1 MTPSVSNSRTTR
13 DGVDVA
19 DPWAAIEACYERGW
33 TDGLP
38 VVPPTDALVDAM
50 LDAGPWRPDDVLLH
64 EPVRDRAVTAEK
76 AAINA
81 VMAGCRPEY
90 FPVVGAALQA
100 IGDASFMLHG
110 PATSTGG
117 AALMVIVNGPIRER
131 LELNGKVNLFGPGP
145 RANAT
150 IGRSLRLV
158 LLNCL
163 DCRPGILDKST
174 QGWPGKYSLCFAE
187 DEASS
192 PWEPLHVARGF
203 AAMQS
208 TVTVYAAES
217 GHNVLSHGTSE
228 PEPLLTCFA
237 DAMAGLGSLS
247 PGRTVIVFAPEH
259 ATHLRRAGWSRS
271 ETARWLYE
279 RAWRTLADVKRGGK
293 VEPAFYSNPDLVD
306 WLYRDAPR
314 DRRGRAGGQEQC
326 QRAGERERCRDAG
339 AALRRRHHRDR
350 RLRVVLVGQCARR
363 HHLREA
369 RHPGRGG
376 DHYALRADGASHGDA
391 RGHARLSLRGRAASL
406 RQSERGRGERA
417 GGQHRA
423 SHRGAPAGTLS
434 THERRA

>member
-1 MTPSVSNSRTTR
+1 MTPSAPDSQTAR

-50 LDAGPWRPDDVLLH
+50 LAAGPWRPDDILLH

-81 VMAGCRPEY
+81 VMAGCRSEY

-131 LELNGKVNLFGPGP
+131 LELNAKVNLFGPGP

-203 AAMQS
+203 AATQS

-228 PEPLLTCFA
+228 PESLLTCFA
-237 DAMAGLGSLS
+237 DTMAGLGSLS

-271 ETARWLYE
+271 RTARWLYE
-279 RAWRTLADVKRGGK
+279 HAWRTLADVKRGGK
-293 VEPAFYSNPDLVD
+293 VEPAFYTNPDLVE
-306 WLYRDAPR
+306 WLYRDAPPGR
-314 DRRGRAGGQEQC
+314 PVLPGNPDEAARVQEGDETVRVHRGLGPDDILLTVGGGDAGGHSAFFPSWSRGRSVPFVTKE
-326 QRAGERERCRDAG
+326 
-339 AALRRRHHRDR
+339 
-350 RLRVVLVGQCARR
+350 V
-363 HHLREA
+363 
-369 RHPGRGG
+369 P
-376 DHYALRADGASHGDA
+376 
-391 RGHARLSLRGRAASL
+391 
-406 RQSERGRGERA
+406 
-417 GGQHRA
+417 
-423 SHRGAPAGTLS
+423 T
-434 THERRA
+434 

>member
-1 MTPSVSNSRTTR
+1 MPTTRPSAPR

-19 DPWAAIEACYERGW
+19 DPWAAIEACYAKGW

-38 VVPPTDALVDAM
+38 VVPPTELLVDAM
-50 LDAGPWRPDDVLLH
+50 LAAGPWKPDHVLLH
-64 EPVRDRAVTAEK
+64 EPVRDRAVTADK

-81 VMAGCRPEY
+81 VMAGCLPEY

-131 LELNGKVNLFGPGP
+131 LGLNAKTNLFGPGY

-174 QGWPGKYSLCFAE
+174 QGWAGKYSLCFAE

-192 PWEPLHVARGF
+192 PWEPLHVSRGF
-203 AAMQS
+203 AAGQS
-208 TVTVYAAES
+208 TVTVFAAES
-217 GHNVLSHGTSE
+217 GHNVLSHGTAD

-237 DAMAGLGSLS
+237 DVMAGLGSLS

-259 ATHLRRAGWSRS
+259 AGHLRRAGWTRPR
-271 ETARWLYE
+271 TQRWLYE
-279 RAWRTLADVKRGGK
+279 QAWRTLADLKRGGK
-293 VEPAFYSNPDLVD
+293 VEPAFYASPALVD
-306 WLYRDAPR
+306 WLYTDAPR
-314 DRRGRAGGQEQC
+314 GRPAVLPDAGDAGRVLDGDETVRVHRGLGPDDILMTVGGGDAGGHSAFFPSWSRGRSVPFVTKEI
-326 QRAGERERCRDAG
+326 
-339 AALRRRHHRDR
+339 
-350 RLRVVLVGQCARR
+350 
-363 HHLREA
+363 
-369 RHPGRGG
+369 P
-376 DHYALRADGASHGDA
+376 
-391 RGHARLSLRGRAASL
+391 
-406 RQSERGRGERA
+406 
-417 GGQHRA
+417 
-423 SHRGAPAGTLS
+423 T
-434 THERRA
+434 